1 MTEGINWVLQ
11 SIEGGVRAALCL
23 AVISKLL
30 YAGRADK
37 RRMLPGA
44 AGGMLI
50 AAFTFP
56 FSASVS
62 VLYPK
67 ALEAV
72 WTAVCAEKQ
81 RKTDFRMGLFV
92 SIFYEIAVA
101 LWQFLLAAGMGI
113 LSGSPEFLDQGSL
126 AGQAADWLIY
136 ILLAAAVWKTEK
148 GLAAFALPGFIGC
161 IMLSEQSRLPIAEES
176 IDMWMILSV
185 VLLMAVL
192 VFRMNRQYEAEKEL
206 AAVKTEQ
213 AKLLERDYTALSDA
227 YAVNA
232 KLFHDFHNH
241 IGALR
246 QLLTHQKY
254 EEALAYLEELQV
266 PVRNMTDR
274 IWTGDETVDYLI
286 NSKMAAAVSKE
297 IAMQVQVEFPRH
309 TNLGSADLCAILG
322 NLLDNALEAAQK
334 VKEPEKK
341 EISLTIRRINQ
352 MLVLKVENTCN
363 GYFEEKDGQLQTT
376 KQEKGLHGW
385 GLKSARTAAE
395 KYDGT
400 VRTNREGNRF
410 YAVATLS
417 FHGVNIQ

>member
-1 MTEGINWVLQ
+1 MTEGMVWVLQ
-11 SIEGGVRAALCL
+11 SIAGGIRAALCL
-23 AVISKLL
+23 LVISKLL
-30 YAGRADK
+30 HTGRTDK
-37 RRMLPGA
+37 RSVAAGA
-44 AGGMLI
+44 AGGILI
-50 AAFTFP
+50 TAFAFL
-56 FSASVS
+56 FSASVPM
-62 VLYPK
+62 LYPK

-72 WTAVCAEKQ
+72 WTAVCAGKRQ
-81 RKTDFRMGLFV
+81 KTDFRMGLFI
-92 SIFYEIAVA
+92 SIFYEIAVL

-113 LSGSPEFLDQGSL
+113 LFESEAFLDYGSF
-126 AGQAADWLIY
+126 AGQAAEWLVY
-136 ILLAAAVWKTEK
+136 ILLAAAVWGMEK
-148 GLAAFALPGFIGC
+148 GLSIIVLLGFIGC
-161 IMLSEQSRLPIAEES
+161 VTLSGQSRLPIDEES
-176 IDMWMILSV
+176 MGMWTILSV

-206 AAVKTEQ
+206 AAVKAEQ
-213 AKLLERDYTALSDA
+213 ARLLERDYTALNDA

-232 KLFHDFHNH
+232 KLFHDIHNH

-246 QLLTHQKY
+246 QMLMHQKY
-254 EEALAYLEELQV
+254 EEALVYLEELQA
-266 PVRNMTDR
+266 PVRDMTDR

-309 TNLGSADLCAILG
+309 TNVKSADLCAILG

-334 VKEPEKK
+334 VKEPEKR

-363 GYFEEKDGQLQTT
+363 GYFEEKNGQLQTT
-376 KQEKGLHGW
+376 KEEKGLHGW

-400 VRTNREGNRF
+400 IRTNKEGNRF
-410 YAVATLS
+410 RAVATLS